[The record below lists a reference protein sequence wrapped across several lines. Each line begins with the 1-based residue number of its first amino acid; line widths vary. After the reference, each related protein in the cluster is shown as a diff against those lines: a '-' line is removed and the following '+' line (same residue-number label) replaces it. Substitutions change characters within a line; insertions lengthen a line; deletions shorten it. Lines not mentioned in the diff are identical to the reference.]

1 MQPVRTRDK
10 EVPHVKGQAKAF
22 VLFSVLSL
30 VLALGKAPVA
40 GQDIIVTPANP
51 TISVGQTQQ
60 FTATGTGTPAD
71 ITAGSFHTC
80 ALLQDGTVRCWGSN
94 DLGQLGNGAPTASSI
109 PMAVAGIAG
118 PAPVNGSGFHTAA
131 AFPDGPVRSWGH

>member
-94 DLGQLGNGAPTASSI
+94 DLGQLGNGTTTDSSI
-109 PMAVAGIAG
+109 PVAVAGITGASAATAG
-118 PAPVNGSGFHTAA
+118 SFHTRAP
-131 AFPDGPVRSWGH
+131 FPHGTVEFW